1 MARRLSDIFGTLL
14 GSGGRTS
21 ASPTEM
27 AGAPGTAIYGGY
39 LVTDEKNPRLAS
51 QEDRYRTY
59 ADVMANTSIVAAG
72 MRYFLALIAK
82 SSWSFTASEADTDG
96 RFAELT
102 EKSLTDDPDTN
113 WPRIVRRAAMFRFY
127 GFSTQEWA
135 MKRHEDGHFTF
146 RDIAPRAQRTIEK
159 WDTDVEGNVLGVVQL
174 SPQTSQELYIPRS
187 KMLYLVDDTLN
198 DSPEGLGLLR
208 HLVTPAHNL
217 ERYQQL
223 EGYGYEND
231 LRGVPI
237 GRGPFTDLAQ
247 KVQAGTI
254 SQDQRRQIEAPLRKF
269 MQNHIRSANLGIL
282 LDSMTY
288 ESKDE
293 AGRASSAK
301 QWDVELLKSN
311 SQNVSFAEI
320 AQAIERLDREMARIL
335 GVEQLMLGSGSGS
348 FALSNDKTSAFYL
361 MTDAVLTEI
370 MNSVEDDLVK
380 RLFELNGWPDDMRP
394 EVGVEAIRFTEVE
407 QIAKTL
413 VDMSKAGAMLAP
425 DDPVISEV
433 RTLMGVSQPETI
445 IVNPNNTG
453 SVVVGNDEEIAA
465 TMEEAEEAST
475 NDEDE
480 GEENE
485 RTISSN

>member
-1 MARRLSDIFGTLL
+1 
-14 GSGGRTS
+14 
-21 ASPTEM
+21 
-27 AGAPGTAIYGGY
+27 
-39 LVTDEKNPRLAS
+39 
-51 QEDRYRTY
+51 
-59 ADVMANTSIVAAG
+59 
-72 MRYFLALIAK
+72 
-82 SSWSFTASEADTDG
+82 
-96 RFAELT
+96 
-102 EKSLTDDPDTN
+102 
-113 WPRIVRRAAMFRFY
+113 
-127 GFSTQEWA
+127 

-445 IVNPNNTG
+445 IVDPNNTG
-453 SVVVGNDEEIAA
+453 SIIVGDDV
-465 TMEEAEEAST
+465 EEAETVSDDMS
-475 NDEDE
+475 NEDE